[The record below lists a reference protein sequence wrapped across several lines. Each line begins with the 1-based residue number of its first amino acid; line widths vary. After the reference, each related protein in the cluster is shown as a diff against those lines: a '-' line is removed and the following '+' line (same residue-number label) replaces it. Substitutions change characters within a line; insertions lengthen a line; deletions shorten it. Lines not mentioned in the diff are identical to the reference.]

1 MSTLYS
7 TELLALAADIP
18 HLGRLDHATGR
29 ATCRSPVC
37 GSTVSADVVMDGD
50 RVTEFAQEV
59 KSCLLGQAAAALLGR
74 HVLQTDPHVLRQAV
88 RSMLEGG
95 AVPEGF
101 APLAAARDI
110 PSRHP
115 AILLPFDAVIDA
127 IEKSRQR

>member
-18 HLGRLDHATGR
+18 HLGRLDHATGH

-37 GSTVSADVVMDGD
+37 GSTVSVDVVTDGD
-50 RVTEFAQEV
+50 RITDFAQEV
-59 KSCLLGQAAAALLGR
+59 RSCLLGQAAAALLGR
-74 HVLQTDPHVLRQAV
+74 QILHSDPHALR
-88 RSMLEGG
+88 RSVQTMLEGG
-95 AVPEGF
+95 PVPDGF
-101 APLAAARDI
+101 APLAAAKDH

-115 AILLPFDAVIDA
+115 AILLPFDAAVEA